1 MEQVS
6 LSNVATN
13 SGEDSLEVIFST
25 PERINNIQNAK
36 RLARGVD
43 GPSKRHIADGLG
55 ALHSMCSNIQ
65 ATQNKQ
71 GDYLQRLEEQM
82 HAQIHGVLQQ
92 QSSVQNQL
100 SQIENFL
107 ENFQADKGAM
117 DLKSVVLDLRSTSNK
132 LTAVAI
138 QHTTGVAQVRSTAN
152 MLNALMESSL
162 NIGQRESY
170 DRVLQAICMNIET
183 VFFLD
188 GPGGTGKTYLY
199 NALLSKIRGESS
211 VALACASSGIAA
223 QLLSN
228 GRIAHSRFKIPIDV
242 SVESTC
248 NIKVNSQLAQLL
260 RMASLIIWDEAP
272 MTHRHAFEALDKM
285 LRDVMQNNMLFGGK
299 VLQLKHNVPVKFK

>member
-36 RLARGVD
+36 RIARGVD

-138 QHTTGVAQVRSTAN
+138 QHTTVAQKDWHSPLLLLSPPPTSASPTSPSFLFCTVQSYPYAHSFAARS
-152 MLNALMESSL
+152 LGFSSL
-162 NIGQRESY
+162 SNI
-170 DRVLQAICMNIET
+170 
-183 VFFLD
+183 
-188 GPGGTGKTYLY
+188 
-199 NALLSKIRGESS
+199 
-211 VALACASSGIAA
+211 
-223 QLLSN
+223 
-228 GRIAHSRFKIPIDV
+228 RFYGLW
-242 SVESTC
+242 
-248 NIKVNSQLAQLL
+248 NS
-260 RMASLIIWDEAP
+260 
-272 MTHRHAFEALDKM
+272 
-285 LRDVMQNNMLFGGK
+285 
-299 VLQLKHNVPVKFK
+299 